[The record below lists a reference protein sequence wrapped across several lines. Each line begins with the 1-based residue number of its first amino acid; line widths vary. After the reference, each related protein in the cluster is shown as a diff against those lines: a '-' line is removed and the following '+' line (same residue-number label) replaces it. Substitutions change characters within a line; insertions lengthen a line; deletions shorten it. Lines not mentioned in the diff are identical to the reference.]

1 MNDFSLNG
9 KHIIVTGASSGIGL
23 ASAKVMAGLGAKV
36 MLVARR
42 EDRLA
47 EAAEQIGKQGGT
59 AGYYA
64 ADMSVRDQVI
74 ASIDAAEEKFGPVDG
89 LFANAG
95 SGGLRAPITEYS
107 DEAFDEIMTL
117 NLKSLFWAIKR
128 LMPSM
133 IERQDGAILAT
144 GSLASERG
152 FPDTVGYNA
161 SKHAVLGVV
170 RSVAAEVARHNV
182 RVNCILPGVI
192 ESEML
197 DTLVDQIS
205 PGNREEAL
213 KIIGRMSPQGR
224 VGTSEEL
231 GNVAAFLLSDAA
243 RYVNG
248 QAWAVDG
255 GILGTISTGG

>member
-1 MNDFSLNG
+1 MKDFRLDG

-23 ASAKVMAGLGAKV
+23 GAAKVMAGLGAKV

-42 EDRLA
+42 EEKLA
-47 EAAEQIGKQGGT
+47 AAVEDIRQAGGEAD
-59 AGYYA
+59 YYA

-74 ASIDAAEEKFGPVDG
+74 ASIDAAEERFGPVDG

-95 SGGLRAPITEYS
+95 GGGPRASIVDYS
-107 DEAFDEIMTL
+107 DEDFDNIMTL
-117 NLKSLFWAIKR
+117 NLKSLFWAMKR
-128 LMPSM
+128 ILPSM
-133 IERQDGAILAT
+133 IERGGGSILAT

-152 FPDTVGYNA
+152 FSDTVGYNA

-170 RSVAAEVARHNV
+170 RSASAEVARHNV

-197 DTLVDQIS
+197 TDLADQLGG
-205 PGNREEAL
+205 GNYDEGL
-213 KIIGRMSPQGR
+213 KIIGRMAPQGR
-224 VGTSEEL
+224 VGSSEEL

-255 GILGTISTGG
+255 GILGTIITGG

>member
-1 MNDFSLNG
+1 MSDFSLTG

-23 ASAKVMAGLGAKV
+23 GSAKVMAGLGAKV

-42 EDRLA
+42 EDKLA
-47 EAAEQIGKQGGT
+47 QAVEEIRRAGGE

-64 ADMSVRDQVI
+64 ADMSVRDQVN
-74 ASIDAAEEKFGPVDG
+74 ASIDAAEEVFGPVDG

-95 SGGLRAPITEYS
+95 AGGPRAPITEYT
-107 DEAFDEIMTL
+107 DEAFDDIMTL
-117 NLKSLFWAIKR
+117 NLKSLFWAMKR
-128 LMPSM
+128 VLPSM
-133 IERQDGAILAT
+133 IERRDGAILAT

-152 FPDTVGYNA
+152 FPNTVGYNA
-161 SKHAVLGVV
+161 SKHAVLGMV
-170 RSVAAEVARHNV
+170 RSAAAEVARHNI

-197 DTLVDQIS
+197 GELADQL
-205 PGNREEAL
+205 GNGNYDEGL
-213 KIIGRMSPQGR
+213 KIIGQMSPQGR

-248 QAWAVDG
+248 QAWSVDG
-255 GILGTISTGG
+255 GILGTIATGG